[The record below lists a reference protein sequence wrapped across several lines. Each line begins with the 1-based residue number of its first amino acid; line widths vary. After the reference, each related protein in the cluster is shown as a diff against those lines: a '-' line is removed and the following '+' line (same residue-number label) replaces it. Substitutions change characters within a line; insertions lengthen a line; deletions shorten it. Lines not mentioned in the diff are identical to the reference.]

1 MGFELKVVED
11 LAVSLRDGPPLL
23 QILVGPRQ
31 VGKTTAAW
39 DLARCLAWPFV
50 FEAADLAPPPGPEWI
65 ETQWQRA
72 RALRHRPALLV
83 LDEIQKVPGWSVT
96 VKRLWDEERR
106 RADPISV
113 VLLGSSSLQLAQ
125 GMSESL
131 AGRFLLHRCMHW
143 SFPEV
148 ATAFGMSLDE
158 WIYFGGYPGA
168 APFRENEARW
178 ARYIA
183 DSLIETAIARDVL
196 QMHTVAKPAL
206 LRSLFG
212 LAATH
217 PSQILSWNK
226 MLGQLVDAG
235 NTTTLSHYADL
246 LETAFLL
253 SALPLYSAGTARK
266 RAGSPKLI
274 LWNNALVSAF
284 CGRSQAA
291 ARADGPWWGRL
302 VENAVG
308 LHLLNQL
315 PRESYAVSYW
325 REGPLEVDFV
335 VTRGQEIWGLEVK
348 SGRPGRVPGLAAF
361 RERHPRA
368 RGLVIGSGGIP
379 LEDFFSRPVWDWFG

>member
-1 MGFELKVVED
+1 MAFELNVVAD
-11 LAVSLRDGPPLL
+11 LAGALREGPPLL
-23 QILVGPRQ
+23 QILIGPRQ

-39 DLARCLAWPFV
+39 DLAKRLDWPFV
-50 FEAADLAPPPGPEWI
+50 FEAADLSPPPGPEWI
-65 ETQWQRA
+65 ETHWQRA
-72 RALRHRPALLV
+72 RALGGRPALLV

-96 VKRLWDEERR
+96 VKRLWDEEHRR
-106 RADPISV
+106 PDPVSV
-113 VLLGSSSLQLAQ
+113 VLLGSSSLGLHQ
-125 GMSESL
+125 GMTESL

-148 ATAFGMSLDE
+148 AAAFGMSLDE
-158 WIYFGGYPGA
+158 WIFFGGYPGA
-168 APFRENEARW
+168 EPFRKNEAQW
-178 ARYIA
+178 VRYIA

-253 SALPLYSAGTARK
+253 SALPLYSAGTPRK

-274 LWNNALVSAF
+274 VWNNALVSAF
-284 CGRSQAA
+284 CGYTFAA
-291 ARADGPWWGRL
+291 ARRDGPWWGRL

-325 REGPLEVDFV
+325 RDGPQEVDFV
-335 VTRGQEIWGLEVK
+335 VTRGKETWALEVK
-348 SGRPGRVPGLAAF
+348 SGRPGRTSGLAGF
-361 RERHPRA
+361 RERYPRA
-368 RGLVIGSGGIP
+368 KVLIIGTGGIP
-379 LEDFFSRPVWDWFG
+379 LEEFFSRPASDWFR